1 MARIE
6 PQKLDMFLR
15 SREQN
20 FPLGGCLRV
29 PFHKY
34 EFQVQTGENASSKN
48 SLHACFQW
56 HKLGTEDA
64 SV

>member
-6 PQKLDMFLR
+6 PQKLDT
-15 SREQN
+15 EDA
-20 FPLGGCLRV
+20 LRV

-34 EFQVQTGENASSKN
+34 EFQVQTAENAYSKN

>member
-6 PQKLDMFLR
+6 PQKLDMFIR
-15 SREQN
+15 SREQK
-20 FPLGGCLRV
+20 FSVTLGGCLRV

-34 EFQVQTGENASSKN
+34 EFQVQTAENASSKN

-56 HKLGTEDA
+56 HN
-64 SV
+64 